1 MTRPY
6 LSQFAS
12 VAEYKA
18 AFAEWSKP
26 VFTTKQ
32 AAPEVESNGKWR
44 AAFENYVTRDGETY
58 LSSSCASAP
67 VFDTAADA
75 EEGGKR
81 ALAILEATGKFPNMC
96 EKF

>member
-6 LSQFAS
+6 LSQFAT
-12 VAEYKA
+12 VEEYQA

-26 VFTTKQ
+26 TFTTKL
-32 AAPEVESNGKWR
+32 AAPEVETNGKWR

-58 LSSSCASAP
+58 LHSTCSSAL

-81 ALAILEATGKFPNMC
+81 ALLVLEATGAFPNMC